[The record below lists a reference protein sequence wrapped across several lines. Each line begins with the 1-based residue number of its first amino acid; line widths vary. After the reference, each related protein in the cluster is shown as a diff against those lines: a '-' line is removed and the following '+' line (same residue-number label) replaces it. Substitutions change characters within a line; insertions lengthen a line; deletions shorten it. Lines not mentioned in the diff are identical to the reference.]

1 MQGTCANCGRQA
13 ESRCSTCKVEMYCS
27 RDCQNEHWKVHKKTC
42 REIRERTKR
51 SREVKWLLCGSHFR
65 QQLQNGSWLQQALPP
80 PVTGLRN
87 QGNTCYLNAILQCLV
102 HTKLLCQLVQ
112 EVPSQCLRKQ
122 DARQWLAQ
130 LQQLIHDMNQVHP
143 SSCAVSNIAE
153 LITTNKEFVRGRQ
166 ADAHEAFMFIV
177 SRILEACIA
186 VGDGSTD
193 AAAQSAKDYSA
204 QESLERSSLLGHV
217 FGMDLG
223 QRVRCRHCS
232 YSSETAR
239 VEYCLCLSCTAG
251 LDDRD
256 RESFQR
262 HSGYSGGGFSR
273 DDIPGTTLEELLR
286 SFSRLERIDGYKC
299 EKCRQ
304 TGCVRS
310 AYIKRPPN
318 NLVFYI
324 DRRQD
329 SSRFG
334 KINRAVQFP
343 QELDAT
349 PFVEESCSGSYQL
362 YGIVVHQDFNGSTFF
377 GHYIAFVKDRE
388 RGLWHRVDDDE
399 VSEVP
404 WSVVKEQR
412 ANLLFYAAKTVSLP
426 PCEDGISEPIAR
438 PKSDDTDGMGKGA
451 ARRVQEEHNVPVA
464 SVSKPGFFQQDARRC
479 ANETSEDAATSPK
492 LSGGFFDFDDLEE
505 KETEMAQRAL
515 RVQSAVVSASG

>member
-1 MQGTCANCGRQA
+1 MQ
-13 ESRCSTCKVEMYCS
+13 
-27 RDCQNEHWKVHKKTC
+27 VHKKTC

>member
-112 EVPSQCLRKQ
+112 DVPSQCLRKQ

-204 QESLERSSLLGHV
+204 Q
-217 FGMDLG
+217 
-223 QRVRCRHCS
+223 
-232 YSSETAR
+232 
-239 VEYCLCLSCTAG
+239 
-251 LDDRD
+251 
-256 RESFQR
+256 
-262 HSGYSGGGFSR
+262 
-273 DDIPGTTLEELLR
+273 
-286 SFSRLERIDGYKC
+286 
-299 EKCRQ
+299 
-304 TGCVRS
+304 
-310 AYIKRPPN
+310 
-318 NLVFYI
+318 
-324 DRRQD
+324 
-329 SSRFG
+329 
-334 KINRAVQFP
+334 
-343 QELDAT
+343 
-349 PFVEESCSGSYQL
+349 
-362 YGIVVHQDFNGSTFF
+362 
-377 GHYIAFVKDRE
+377 
-388 RGLWHRVDDDE
+388 
-399 VSEVP
+399 
-404 WSVVKEQR
+404 
-412 ANLLFYAAKTVSLP
+412 
-426 PCEDGISEPIAR
+426 
-438 PKSDDTDGMGKGA
+438 
-451 ARRVQEEHNVPVA
+451 
-464 SVSKPGFFQQDARRC
+464 
-479 ANETSEDAATSPK
+479 
-492 LSGGFFDFDDLEE
+492 
-505 KETEMAQRAL
+505 
-515 RVQSAVVSASG
+515 